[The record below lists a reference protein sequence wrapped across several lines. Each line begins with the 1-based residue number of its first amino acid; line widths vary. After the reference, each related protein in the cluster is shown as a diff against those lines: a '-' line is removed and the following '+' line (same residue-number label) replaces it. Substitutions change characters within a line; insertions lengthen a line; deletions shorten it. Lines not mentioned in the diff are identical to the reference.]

1 MAFFENLEAG
11 RLDDLIARTARR
23 EGIEPCVLAEKL
35 RDGRAVL
42 LGSRARRDTIR
53 AAAVGGGLSVKVNA
67 NIGTSESASDADG
80 ELVKLA
86 RALDAGADAVMD
98 LSTSGDLPA
107 LRRRILDRCGVS
119 LGTVPVYEAAVTSAR
134 RGDGVTGMTVAEMLG
149 AVRRHA
155 EQGVDFQTIHCG
167 LTRAQ
172 VQAAGGRL
180 AGIVS
185 RGGAFLACWMAA
197 NDAENPYFER
207 FDEVLEIC
215 REHDTVLSLGDS
227 LRPGCLAD
235 AGDAAQMREL
245 EILGNLVLRAR
256 DAGVQVIVE
265 GPGHV
270 PLSEVPEQMRAAK
283 RSCHDA
289 PLYVL
294 GPLVTDIAPGFDHV
308 TGAIG
313 GAVAAA
319 SGADF
324 LCYVTR
330 AEHVCLPDADDVHE
344 GVVCARIAAHAGDV
358 AKGLALAREWDDRM
372 AVARKGLDWR
382 GQFALAIDGDSASRM
397 RAEREGAPDRECSMC
412 GSLCAMRLVSEG
424 VGASA

>member
-1 MAFFENLEAG
+1 MPFFEDLEAG
-11 RLDDLIARTARR
+11 RLDGLIARTALR
-23 EGIEPCVLAEKL
+23 ESVEAGWLTETL

-42 LGSRARRDTIR
+42 LGSRARRDSIR
-53 AAAVGGGLSVKVNA
+53 AAVVGEGFSVKVNA
-67 NIGTSESASDADG
+67 NIGTSESVSDVDG
-80 ELVKLA
+80 ELEKLT
-86 RALDAGADAVMD
+86 RALEAGADAVMD
-98 LSTSGDLPA
+98 LSTGGDLPA
-107 LRRRILDRCGVS
+107 LRRRILSSCDVS
-119 LGTVPVYEAAVTSAR
+119 LGTVPIYEAAVTSAR
-134 RGDGVTGMTVAEMLG
+134 RGDGVTGMTVDEMLG
-149 AVRRHA
+149 AARSHA
-155 EQGVDFQTIHCG
+155 EQGVDFLTIHCG

-172 VQAAGGRL
+172 VQTAGSRL

-207 FDEVLEIC
+207 YDEVLEIC

-235 AGDAAQMREL
+235 AGDPAQMREL
-245 EILGNLVLRAR
+245 EILGDLVLRAR

-270 PLSEVPEQMRAAK
+270 PLAEVPEQMRAAK
-283 RSCHDA
+283 RLCHGA

-294 GPLVTDIAPGFDHV
+294 GPLVTDVAPGYDHV

-319 SGADF
+319 AGADF

-344 GVVCARIAAHAGDV
+344 GVICARIAAHAGDV
-358 AKGLALAREWDDRM
+358 AKGLSFAREWDDCM
-372 AVARKGLDWR
+372 AAARKALDWR
-382 GQFALAIDGDSASRM
+382 KQFALAMDGDTARRM
-397 RAEREGAPDRECSMC
+397 REEREGAPDRECSMC
-412 GSLCAMRLVSEG
+412 GSLCAMRLVSES
-424 VGASA
+424 VGAPA